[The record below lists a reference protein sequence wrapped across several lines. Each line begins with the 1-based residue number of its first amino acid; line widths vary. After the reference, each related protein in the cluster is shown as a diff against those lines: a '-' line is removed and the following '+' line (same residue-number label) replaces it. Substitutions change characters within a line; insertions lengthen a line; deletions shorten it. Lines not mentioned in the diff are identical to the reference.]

1 MNVNKK
7 YRFKTGDIIFSGIPD
22 FRYFYLNI
30 FSKYVHSALIIC
42 IFDKV
47 YVLDAFINENIR
59 IITLDE
65 FMETY
70 ENIYIL
76 SLKHRFSHKFP

>member
-47 YVLDAFINENIR
+47 YVFRR
-59 IITLDE
+59 I
-65 FMETY
+65 Y
-70 ENIYIL
+70 
-76 SLKHRFSHKFP
+76 